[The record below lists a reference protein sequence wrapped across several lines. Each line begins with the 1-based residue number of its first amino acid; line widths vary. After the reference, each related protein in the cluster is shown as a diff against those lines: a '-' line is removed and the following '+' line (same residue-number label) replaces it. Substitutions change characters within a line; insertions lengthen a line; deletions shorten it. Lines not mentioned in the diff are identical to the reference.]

1 MSRKLLSI
9 LACLLMA
16 LGTLPALAQVPPG
29 PGGGGGGGAVTCGGN
44 PCATLGA
51 QTNVQSNPGTSASK
65 DITVQ
70 GDPTGVPIPIS
81 GTVTATLGGFTPS
94 ASGAKMTQ
102 LAVTTSDST
111 GTLPTGAVVVVSNTG
126 ATNPMFCNVN
136 NIAATASDQLI
147 PPQSWFAFTIPA
159 TITALRCIAT
169 GGATTADGLGGA
181 GLATGAGGGG
191 GSGGGGGAITAPLGS
206 QTEAASVAT
215 TAGGTVGSGSPN
227 LGTGSTGWFATLVTN
242 LAAVNTSVVAGT
254 VPVPLPVTSGPA
266 NSVTGAQYNL
276 AITSSTA
283 LTVPGSATYAVVS
296 VKVASV
302 NYTTDGA
309 TTPTSTVGNTLQVGQ
324 YLALPSNAI
333 ATNFRAISATGTLTI
348 EYFN

>member
-29 PGGGGGGGAVTCGGN
+29 PGTGGAGGAVTCGGN

-51 QTNVQSNPGTSASK
+51 QQNVQSAPGTPAGTA
-65 DITVQ
+65 ITVQ
-70 GDPTGVPIPIS
+70 GDPAGSPIPVTGS
-81 GTVTATLGGFTPS
+81 LTATGFKPS
-94 ASGAKMTQ
+94 ASGARMTQ
-102 LAVTTSDST
+102 LAVATSDST
-111 GTLPTGAVVVVSNTG
+111 ATLPTGAVVVVSNTG

-136 NIAATASDQLI
+136 NVAATTSDQLI

-191 GSGGGGGAITAPLGS
+191 GSGGGGGGAVTIADGADVAQGAKADAAWVSGDGTEIALLKAQIAQLQSIVSGITA
-206 QTEAASVAT
+206 A
-215 TAGGTVGSGSPN
+215 
-227 LGTGSTGWFATLVTN
+227 
-242 LAAVNTSVVAGT
+242 T
-254 VPVPLPVTSGPA
+254 VPVPLPVLPGPYQYTPVA
-266 NSVTGAQYNL
+266 GAQYNL

-283 LTVPGSATYAVVS
+283 LTVPGTATYAVVCA
-296 VKVASV
+296 KTAAV

-309 TTPTSTVGNTLQVGQ
+309 TTPTSTVGIP
-324 YLALPSNAI
+324 LAALACVPLSGA
-333 ATNFRAISATGTLTI
+333 AVLTNFRAISATGTLTA
-348 EYFN
+348 EYFL